1 MQVLLSGNKSENVS
15 DVVWQRFHIYRRDT
29 YAYLAIYYV
38 GEASQNYDKVEH
50 IPGITK
56 VILDVFVKKFVLG
69 NIPTVKKHDEMIN
82 MIVERSIKERKKEK
96 ERERWLVK
104 HLNLL
109 TYVQFS
115 HGNIYQAAQDNEEI
129 KTVPRIS
136 EVILV
141 ENEETIILTIFD

>member
-1 MQVLLSGNKSENVS
+1 
-15 DVVWQRFHIYRRDT
+15 
-29 YAYLAIYYV
+29 
-38 GEASQNYDKVEH
+38 
-50 IPGITK
+50 
-56 VILDVFVKKFVLG
+56 
-69 NIPTVKKHDEMIN
+69 
-82 MIVERSIKERKKEK
+82 MIVERSTKERKKEK

-141 ENEETIILTIFD
+141 ENEETIILTI